1 MIAKE
6 RALKNLKNAAWLQDE
21 ATQIIFHLLDGE
33 QGRTKAVGG
42 IVRNSLIGRNSAK
55 TDIDFATELLPQE
68 VIERAKKANIAY
80 YPTGIEHGT
89 ITLRIG
95 KKTFEITTLRQ
106 DIKTDGRHAEVQ
118 FGIDWVADA
127 KRRDFTINAL
137 YVDYNAELFD
147 PLSGLKDC
155 LAGKVRFIG
164 NADERIKEDRL
175 RTFRFFRF
183 SASHAMQKLDEVGL
197 KACERAA
204 NDLGNI
210 SAERVG
216 AEMERMLSLKYI
228 AKSLTLMSE
237 IGVLSLSVSV
247 LEQLFLYEGFTDN
260 PVFEARLAIILGQ
273 YEKAKLQKL
282 WRLSNAQIKGAVT
295 LLNGAKLLHEN
306 KINEAAYHYKNIILD
321 IVPLAGAIYHW
332 EHKKLLQIS
341 RRLSAI
347 KVPSFPISGKILIDA
362 GIEPSQ
368 KLGKILTKLESEWI
382 ESDFKLTREEL
393 LNRID

>member
-6 RALKNLKNAAWLQDE
+6 RALENLKNTAWLQDE
-21 ATQIIFHLLDGE
+21 ATQEIFHLLDSE

-42 IVRNSLIGRNSAK
+42 IVRDSLIGRNGAK
-55 TDIDFATELLPQE
+55 TDIDFATEFLPQE

-106 DIKTDGRHAEVQ
+106 DIETDGRHAKVQ
-118 FGIDWVADA
+118 FGTDWLADA
-127 KRRDFTINAL
+127 RRRDFTINAL
-137 YVDYNAELFD
+137 YVDYNGELFD

-155 LAGKVRFIG
+155 LAGKVIFIG
-164 NADERIKEDRL
+164 NADDRIKEDRL
-175 RTFRFFRF
+175 RVFRFFRF

-197 KACERAA
+197 AACKRAA

-237 IGVLSLSVSV
+237 IGVLSLNASV
-247 LEQLFLYEGFTDN
+247 LEQLFLYEDFIDN
-260 PVFEARLAIILGQ
+260 PAFEARLAIILGQ

-282 WRLSNAQIKGAVT
+282 WRLSNVQIKGAVN

-306 KINEAAYHYKNIILD
+306 KINEVAYHYKDIIVD

-332 EHKKLLQIS
+332 EHKKLLETS

-347 KVPSFPISGKILIDA
+347 KVPPFPISGKTLIDA
-362 GIEPSQ
+362 GIEPSP
-368 KLGKILTKLESEWI
+368 KFGEIISRLESEWI
-382 ESDFKLTREEL
+382 ESDFKLSKSDL
-393 LNRID
+393 LSKL